1 MAVIADGGGR
11 ADTAALGASEISRE
25 TTVTICHSRAGTTC
39 ISSRCSTEMNGETT
53 ENTGYRIALT
63 ADGTC
68 LKLTG
73 DFTLMS
79 LDPSPA
85 EVSARLA
92 QFARQ
97 TDLCWDLREIQ
108 RLDYAGAV
116 ILWQAWGGKRP
127 DRLILRD
134 EQAGMFDRLQNMPPA
149 PDASR
154 SVAFLPVSMLG
165 KKFFEVLD
173 HAKGIISLSG
183 QVVLDG
189 LYLLTRPSRIPFRE
203 ISATLYRAG
212 AQALGITAIVGFL
225 IGIVLSYLSSEQLH
239 MFGADIYIVNI
250 LGMSIIRELGPM
262 LAAILVAGRSGSAMT
277 AQLGV
282 MRVTEELDA
291 LTVMGIPYSVRLILP
306 KIIGL
311 GIAMPL
317 IVLWT
322 SAIALF
328 GGIMAADFQI
338 GLSYHYAITSLPSAV
353 PVANLWLALAKG
365 VVCGMTIALIACHFG
380 LRIKPNTESLGE
392 GTTLSVVIS
401 ITAVIIIDAIFAI
414 IFSDVGIQIA
424 S

>member
-1 MAVIADGGGR
+1 MSGK
-11 ADTAALGASEISRE
+11 TA
-25 TTVTICHSRAGTTC
+25 
-39 ISSRCSTEMNGETT
+39 
-53 ENTGYRIALT
+53 ENSKYQIALT
-63 ADGTC
+63 ADQTC

-73 DFTLMS
+73 DFTLTS
-79 LDPSPA
+79 LDS
-85 EVSARLA
+85 SLA
-92 QFARQ
+92 KVASELSRFAGQ
-97 TDLCWDLREIQ
+97 THLCWDLREIQ
-108 RLDYAGAV
+108 QLDYAGAV
-116 ILWQAWGGKRP
+116 ILWQAWSGKRP
-127 DRLILRD
+127 DKLYLRD
-134 EQAGMFDRLQNMPPA
+134 EQTRMFDRLQNVPSV
-149 PDASR
+149 PDKKHSTI
-154 SVAFLPVSMLG
+154 FLPVSILG
-165 KKFFEVLD
+165 KKGFEVLD
-173 HAKGIISLSG
+173 HVKGIISLSG
-183 QVVLDG
+183 QVALDS
-189 LYLLTRPSRIPFRE
+189 LYLLTHPTRIPFRE

-291 LTVMGIPYSVRLILP
+291 LTVMGIPYSLRLILP

-328 GGIMAADFQI
+328 GGIMAADLQI
-338 GLSYHYAITSLPSAV
+338 GLSYHYAIASLPGAV

-401 ITAVIIIDAIFAI
+401 ITSVIIIDAIFAVV
-414 IFSDVGIQIA
+414 FSDVGIQIA
-424 S
+424 G